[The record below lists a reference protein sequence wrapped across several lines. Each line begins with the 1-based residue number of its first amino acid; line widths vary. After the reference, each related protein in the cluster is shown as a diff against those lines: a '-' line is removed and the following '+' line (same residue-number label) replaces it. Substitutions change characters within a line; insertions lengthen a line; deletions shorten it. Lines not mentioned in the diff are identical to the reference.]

1 MSQELLTHF
10 FQINKLQAA
19 IKYGEDDL
27 PGAKSLVEN
36 CPSDDPDTEVNLG
49 CLLFKVSLNTRVEMS
64 FSPDSIVTIKPL
76 FSIFWSGHGK
86 SVVCD

>member
-1 MSQELLTHF
+1 MYIL
-10 FQINKLQAA
+10 QINKLQAA

-49 CLLFKVSLNTRVEMS
+49 CLLFKVSLAARCGDCYFHRHILYAN
-64 FSPDSIVTIKPL
+64 
-76 FSIFWSGHGK
+76 
-86 SVVCD
+86 C